1 MNFHITKTIRIEM
14 EQITHFNN
22 RGGYESVVSLGYFC
36 SVASEIE
43 RMGLR
48 THSGPFDWQA
58 CVDFKKRIELID
70 THFKEFFEHLNEEGL
85 YQKVSEP
92 QIYFMKA
99 VGVFLVHDFTMYK
112 SLAEQLPAVREK
124 YERRVAS
131 FYRQIAQKTLF
142 IYYVNTD
149 KDVDYINQNIDCIK
163 SILRKFNP
171 HNEIIFVANL
181 DKHLD
186 MTPTYYVVPD
196 TGDVVARKFL
206 NKNEELKLFLENL
219 PFDEEQRRTNMKFH
233 KKKELKKKLRKPYMK
248 LKRYLDNV
256 SKKTYIHTLR
266 INI

>member
-1 MNFHITKTIRIEM
+1 MKKVEKSDNFE
-14 EQITHFNN
+14 E
-22 RGGYESVVSLGYFC
+22 YENVISLGYFC

-70 THFKEFFEHLNEEGL
+70 TWFKEFFENLNEEGL

-112 SLAEQLPAVREK
+112 SLAEQLPEVRRK

-131 FYRQIAQKTLF
+131 FYRQIAKKTLF
-142 IYYVNTD
+142 IHYVNKD
-149 KDVDYINQNIDCIK
+149 NDVDYINHNIDYIRK
-163 SILRKFNP
+163 TLRKFNP
-171 HNEIIFVANL
+171 GNEIIFVANL

-186 MTPTYYVVPD
+186 VVPTYYVTPD
-196 TGDVVARKFL
+196 SGDVVARKFL
-206 NKNEELKLFLENL
+206 NKNEELKLYLENL
-219 PFDEEQRRTNMKFH
+219 PFDEEQRRINMKFH
-233 KKKELKKKLRKPYMK
+233 KKKELKKNLRKPYMK

-256 SKKTYIHTLR
+256 LKKTYIHTLR

>member
-1 MNFHITKTIRIEM
+1 M
-14 EQITHFNN
+14 EWKK
-22 RGGYESVVSLGYFC
+22 YENVVSLGFFC

-58 CVDFKKRIELID
+58 CVDFRKRIELID
-70 THFKEFFEHLNEEGL
+70 TYFKEFFENLNEDGL

-92 QIYFMKA
+92 WIYFMKA

-112 SLAEQLPAVREK
+112 SLAEQLPEVRKK
-124 YERRVAS
+124 YLRRVDS

-149 KDVDYINQNIDCIK
+149 KDVNYINQNIDYIK

-171 HNEIIFVANL
+171 DNEIIFVANQ

-186 MTPTYYVVPD
+186 VNPIYYVTAD

-206 NKNEELKLFLENL
+206 DKNEELKLFLKNL
-219 PFDEEQRRTNMKFH
+219 PFNES
-233 KKKELKKKLRKPYMK
+233 
-248 LKRYLDNV
+248 KRE
-256 SKKTYIHTLR
+256 
-266 INI
+266 INIKFYNISVPLKWDELNN